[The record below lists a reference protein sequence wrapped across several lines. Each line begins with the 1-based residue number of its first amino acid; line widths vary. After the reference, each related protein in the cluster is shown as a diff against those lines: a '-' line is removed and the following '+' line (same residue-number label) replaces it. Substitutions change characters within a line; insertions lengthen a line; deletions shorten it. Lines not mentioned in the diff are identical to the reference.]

1 MSGEYHKNLMRHS
14 LAILNA
20 GPLLPNNR
28 KSTLDKDV
36 VESKSVIPNKK
47 EEQLPQYFYDISTNL
62 FVPPSL

>member
-1 MSGEYHKNLMRHS
+1 MTDEYHENLIRHS

-28 KSTLDKDV
+28 KSAPDDDV
-36 VESKSVIPNKK
+36 VESESVIPNKK

-62 FVPPSL
+62 FIPPSL